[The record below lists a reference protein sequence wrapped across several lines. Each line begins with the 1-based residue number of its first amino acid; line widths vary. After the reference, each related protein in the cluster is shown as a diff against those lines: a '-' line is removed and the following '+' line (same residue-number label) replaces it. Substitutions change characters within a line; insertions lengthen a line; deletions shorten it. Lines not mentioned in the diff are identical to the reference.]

1 MRWIGADAVDR
12 ALDYRSLIEALRAG
26 HIPLDELGR
35 VESVFAA
42 SESAAAKP

>member
-12 ALDYRSLIEALRAG
+12 ALDYRALIEALRAC
-26 HIPLDELGR
+26 HIPLEELSR
-35 VESVFAA
+35 VELVLAT